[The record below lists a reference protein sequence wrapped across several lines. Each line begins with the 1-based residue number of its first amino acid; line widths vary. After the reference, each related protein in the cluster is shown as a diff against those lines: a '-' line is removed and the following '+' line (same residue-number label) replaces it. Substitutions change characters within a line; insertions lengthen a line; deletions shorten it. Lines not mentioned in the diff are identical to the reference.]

1 MDIILMNSGNNKTP
15 DPHILLRNIL
25 DKINLK
31 RSDECVAL
39 TNLSI
44 YYTEKNIH
52 TKMKII
58 QK

>member
-1 MDIILMNSGNNKTP
+1 MVIILMNSGNNKTP

-25 DKINLK
+25 DEINLK

-44 YYTEKNIH
+44 YHTEKNMH

>member
-25 DKINLK
+25 DEINLK

-39 TNLSI
+39 ANLNI